1 MTEMLECAY
10 ILKCIVCLQ
19 SLKGV
24 HRDVGS
30 GISIPAPARS
40 LTVNQ
45 CACYIRSVTLQHGV
59 HMTNLELG
67 LSCRDSRHGFTVQ
80 LHCHTKKGF
89 LRAVAILMAVNSV
102 KHPIVCT
109 SALSTPSMWS
119 GSRGSRV

>member
-89 LRAVAILMAVNSV
+89 LRAVAILMAGMRSIILWYTSDIVIESNLTGNSYQ
-102 KHPIVCT
+102 
-109 SALSTPSMWS
+109 
-119 GSRGSRV
+119 